1 MGLRHNR
8 LFYALLPLGAV
19 GGLVAVDVA
28 AQLPAPPLPPVRD
41 PNDKSRPL
49 SPAGNPG
56 QWATNDDYPAA
67 AMREER
73 EGTSGFRLTIDAN
86 GLPTACDIIASSGH
100 ADLDSTTCR
109 LLIERAR
116 FRPGLDAAGKR
127 VGGTYTNRIRWQI
140 PDGTDANPAF
150 MPTDFTQM
158 LPRIAVPDVS
168 MFGIAPADHYP
179 GAARLAGR
187 EGVVDMLLDIAV
199 DGKVTGCAVQDSS
212 GHADL
217 DSAACALMRE
227 KGKFT
232 PALDG
237 AGKASAGRYAASFT
251 WSLPEVEPTAE
262 DNALTEALG
271 DLPRRTRP
279 FPMAKPGSATLSI
292 LVNADGSIGD
302 CRFDG
307 EGAMDVG
314 SIAPCDMFGAK
325 NVYAPLLDDKGNPVA
340 RRVTLRTGLTIE
352 DPSEAAAAAK

>member
-1 MGLRHNR
+1 MRRDR
-8 LFYALLPLGAV
+8 LFRALVPLWAAGCLA
-19 GGLVAVDVA
+19 AVDVA

-49 SPAGNPG
+49 TPAGNPG
-56 QWATNDDYPAA
+56 LWATNDDYPAA

-86 GLPTACDIIASSGH
+86 GLPIACDIVSSSGH
-100 ADLDSTTCR
+100 ADLDSTTCA
-109 LLIERAR
+109 LLLERAR

-140 PDGTDANPAF
+140 PDGTDAKPAF
-150 MPTDFTQM
+150 MPTDFAQM

-168 MFGIAPADHYP
+168 MFGLDPADHYP
-179 GAARLAGR
+179 AAARLARR
-187 EGVVDMLLDIAV
+187 EGVVDMLLDVAV

-227 KGKFT
+227 KGKFK

-237 AGKASAGRYAASFT
+237 AGQASAGRYAASFT
-251 WSLPEVEPTAE
+251 WSLPEAEPTVDE
-262 DNALTEALG
+262 NALTEALG
-271 DLPRRTRP
+271 DLPRRTRT
-279 FPMAKPGSATLSI
+279 FPMGKPGSATLSI
-292 LVNADGSIGD
+292 LINADGSIGD

-307 EGAMDVG
+307 EGAMDLG
-314 SIAPCDMFGAK
+314 SMAPCDMFGGK

-340 RRVTLRTGLTIE
+340 RRVTLRTDLTIE
-352 DPSEAAAAAK
+352 DAPAAATPAK

>member
-1 MGLRHNR
+1 MRRNR
-8 LFYALLPLGAV
+8 LFHGLLPV
-19 GGLVAVDVA
+19 VAVAGLAAADVA

-56 QWATNDDYPAA
+56 QWATNADYPAA

-73 EGTSGFRLTIDAN
+73 EGTSGFRLTIDAS
-86 GLPTACDIIASSGH
+86 GLPTACDIVSSSGH
-100 ADLDSTTCR
+100 ADLDSTTCQ

-116 FRPGLDAAGKR
+116 FRPGLDPAGKR

-140 PDGTDANPAF
+140 PDGADVNPAF

-158 LPRIAVPDVS
+158 LPRVAVPDAS
-168 MFGIAPADHYP
+168 MFGIEPADHYP
-179 GAARLAGR
+179 AAARLERR
-187 EGVVDMLLDIAV
+187 EGVVDMLLDVAA

-227 KGKFT
+227 KGEFK

-237 AGKASAGRYAASFT
+237 AGRASAGRYAASFT
-251 WSLPEVEPTAE
+251 WSLPEAEPTIE
-262 DNALTEALG
+262 ENALTEALG
-271 DLPRRTRP
+271 DLPRRKQT
-279 FPMAKPGSATLSI
+279 FPMNKPGSATLSM

-302 CRFDG
+302 CRFEG
-307 EGAMDVG
+307 VGAMDVEG
-314 SIAPCDMFGAK
+314 IAPCDIFGVK
-325 NVYAPLLDDKGNPVA
+325 TVYEPLLDDKGNPVA
-340 RRVTLRTGLTIE
+340 RRVTMRTELKIE
-352 DPSEAAAAAK
+352 DVPEAAAAAK